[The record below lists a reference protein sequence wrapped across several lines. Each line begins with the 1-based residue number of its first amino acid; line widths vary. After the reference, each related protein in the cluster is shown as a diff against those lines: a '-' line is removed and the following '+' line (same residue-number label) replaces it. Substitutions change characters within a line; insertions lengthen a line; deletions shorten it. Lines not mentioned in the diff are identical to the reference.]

1 MVMMLILLSFVILF
15 PDAKGAESIQ
25 LKKLFP
31 HTRRQKKKKKNLFCL
46 ISDSF
51 EQLLPTP
58 DKSHAYSLFT
68 S

>member
-31 HTRRQKKKKKNLFCL
+31 HTRRQKKKKKIFCL